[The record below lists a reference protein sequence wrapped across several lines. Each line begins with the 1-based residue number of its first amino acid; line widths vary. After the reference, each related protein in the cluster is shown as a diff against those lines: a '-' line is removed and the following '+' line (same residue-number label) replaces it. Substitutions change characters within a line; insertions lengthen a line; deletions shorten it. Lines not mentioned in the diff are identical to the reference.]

1 MSQSIWNER
10 LEFLKAIRTG
20 WCNDDYIEFLVEK
33 VWKIRKPVNIIDFGC
48 GFGYVGLLL
57 LPILPK
63 GSTYTGID
71 ISDTLLDDAKYVF
84 KDSEYNT
91 KFIKADL
98 NEYAPTESYDIAIS
112 QAVLRHIP
120 NGKNILEK
128 MIQSVVRNGLV
139 VCMEGD
145 LEIEKTGQY
154 FSGLD
159 YIELG
164 MIPLHRKMYKKELE
178 DGGRDYRLAIKIPIY
193 MQELGLHD
201 IGVRMNDRVKFINPH
216 GNEQE
221 HAKHFDAMATAW
233 GWNKQ
238 LSENKRID
246 YINSLI
252 NRGLSKQEA
261 MKYVDGESKIGEY
274 VMSNK
279 DSAYIIQAPCTLIS
293 YGIK

>member
-1 MSQSIWNER
+1 MNELYWNGR
-10 LEFLKAIRTG
+10 LDFLKAIRTG

-33 VWKIRKPVNIIDFGC
+33 VWKISKPVNIIDFGC

-71 ISDTLLDDAKYVF
+71 ISDTLLDNAKNIFANSDYI
-84 KDSEYNT
+84 T

-98 NEYAPTESYDIAIS
+98 NEYIPDESYDIAIS

-120 NGKNILEK
+120 NAKTIIEK
-128 MIQSVVRNGLV
+128 MIQSVSSGGLV

-159 YIELG
+159 YMELG
-164 MIPLHRKMYKKELE
+164 MIPLHRKMYRKEFE
-178 DGGRDYRLAIKIPIY
+178 NGGRDYRVGVKIPEI
-193 MQELGLHD
+193 MQELGLHNV
-201 IGVRMNDRVKFINPH
+201 GVRMNDRVKFINPH
-216 GNEQE
+216 GNKEE
-221 HAKHFDAMATAW
+221 HAKQFDAITTAW
-233 GWNKQ
+233 NWNKQ
-238 LSENKRID
+238 LSENEKVD

-252 NRGLSKQEA
+252 NRGLSEQEA
-261 MKYVDGESKIGEY
+261 KMYLNGESKIGEY
-274 VMSNK
+274 VMGNK
-279 DSAYIIQAPCTLIS
+279 DSAYIIQTPCTLIS
-293 YGIK
+293 YGTK